1 MLLKSEEPGL
11 LRNAG
16 AVKGLA
22 TQPPNGRPAGRTD
35 MIGRNAP
42 AETWNLRTRNRGR
55 QISSRTT
62 RYENDAP
69 SAGIFIHKRHNETAL
84 PSGAFPVPTTVA
96 SRLMEEALFIRT
108 PCACLR
114 QVRITRRRVIV
125 LNMFRRL
132 MPGISRFS
140 SGKHSKPVHGKKPRP
155 QYRTAEN
162 SLRIRLECSEYRKS
176 SANLKKPL
184 FRTVLL
190 KLHDNRPDP
199 IRTACIRPDRFIAD
213 PDSAPVHG
221 GILLPLHELLD
232 VFPFRHG
239 SPSPAV
245 P

>member
-1 MLLKSEEPGL
+1 MPRRRRGICE
-11 LRNAG
+11 R
-16 AVKGLA
+16 
-22 TQPPNGRPAGRTD
+22 
-35 MIGRNAP
+35 
-42 AETWNLRTRNRGR
+42 ETGGR

-184 FRTVLL
+184 FWTVLL

-213 PDSAPVHG
+213 PDSALAHG
-221 GILLPLHELLD
+221 GIPLPLREIRH
-232 VFPFRHG
+232 VFPFRRG
-239 SPSPAV
+239 LPSPAV